1 LYADTDTNLTIY
13 TPCALGARGQGG
25 QWIILEEAS
34 HSNQENFKLNVVPMM
49 QLKYTTLMGISTAEG
64 ERNFY
69 TQLMRMKNLDGTP
82 LFRVVDTGLVCDA
95 CMASGTAANCKHLLH
110 KVSQWKSTKR
120 MAIFKQV
127 MKGDPEKYAREVLGA
142 GVTKERGTFDTVL
155 VDACIDQRPVQLDSH
170 DIHTICVAI
179 DPSGGGSGSDYA
191 IVSFTYSNKNC
202 VVPHITHIDI
212 YMYRCIVLVL
222 ILFSVVQYTDYYG
235 YIPAQPVQASVPWC
249 RVIYSSTYHFE

>member
-1 LYADTDTNLTIY
+1 
-13 TPCALGARGQGG
+13 
-25 QWIILEEAS
+25 
-34 HSNQENFKLNVVPMM
+34 MM

-95 CMASGTAANCKHLLH
+95 CLASGKASECTHLLH

-142 GVTKERGTFDTVL
+142 GVTTERGTFDTDV
-155 VDACIDQRPVQLDSH
+155 VDACFAKDAMLLHGPLP
-170 DIHTICVAI
+170 TICVAI

-191 IVSFTYSNKNC
+191 IVSFTMMDDKC
-202 VVPHITHIDI
+202 VVPTHTHTHTH
-212 YMYRCIVLVL
+212 LL
-222 ILFSVVQYTDYYG
+222 
-235 YIPAQPVQASVPWC
+235 
-249 RVIYSSTYHFE
+249 

>member
-1 LYADTDTNLTIY
+1 VISFFYIY
-13 TPCALGARGQGG
+13 HLLGARGQGG

-34 HSNQENFKLNVVPMM
+34 HSNQDNFKLNIVPMM

-69 TQLMRMKNLDGTP
+69 TQLMRMKNLDGSP

-95 CMASGTAANCKHLLH
+95 CLANGTASECTHMMH

-127 MKGDPEKYAREVLGA
+127 MKNDPEKYAREVLGA
-142 GVTKERGTFDTVL
+142 GVTAEQETFTSES
-155 VDACIDQRPVQLDSH
+155 VDMCIDQRPINLDEH
-170 DIHTICVAI
+170 DVRTVCVAV

-191 IVSFTYSNKNC
+191 IVSFTYTDANEC
-202 VVPHITHIDI
+202 VVSLSLSLCLLKDL
-212 YMYRCIVLVL
+212 LVAL
-222 ILFSVVQYTDYYG
+222 CVQESLG
-235 YIPAQPVQASVPWC
+235 
-249 RVIYSSTYHFE
+249 

>member
-1 LYADTDTNLTIY
+1 
-13 TPCALGARGQGG
+13 
-25 QWIILEEAS
+25 
-34 HSNQENFKLNVVPMM
+34 MM

-95 CMASGTAANCKHLLH
+95 CLASGKASECTHLLH

-142 GVTKERGTFDTVL
+142 GVTTERGTFDTDV
-155 VDACIDQRPVQLDSH
+155 VDACFAKDAMLLHGPLP
-170 DIHTICVAI
+170 TICVAI

-191 IVSFTYSNKNC
+191 IVSFTMMDDKC
-202 VVPHITHIDI
+202 VVPTHTPPLTHHITHHSPTLPVS
-212 YMYRCIVLVL
+212 YPMQWYRV
-222 ILFSVVQYTDYYG
+222 G
-235 YIPAQPVQASVPWC
+235 YN
-249 RVIYSSTYHFE
+249 STYPFVESTTQIVECPEPGPTVSGTPHPDCHAHKHRGALVAKIEKPASA